1 MELTDLLVHD
11 GKVTLDKKVILSLSK
26 GIRVEIE
33 IIAAILYWYLKQQVN
48 GFCEIDTGK
57 KGDTRGYRAPK
68 ENWHQLR
75 IWFQGDFKGFR
86 MQVDIL
92 TVVFDCIYKQQLKI

>member
-1 MELTDLLVHD
+1 MSDWYSRKIGLTDLLVHD

-57 KGDTRGYRAPK
+57 EGDTRVIGPRRNIDISY
-68 ENWHQLR
+68 E
-75 IWFQGDFKGFR
+75 FDFKVISKDLG
-86 MQVDIL
+86 
-92 TVVFDCIYKQQLKI
+92 CK

>member
-1 MELTDLLVHD
+1 MGLTDLLVHD

-33 IIAAILYWYLKQQVN
+33 IIAAILYWYLKPQVN
-48 GFCEIDTGK
+48 CFCEIDIWK
-57 KGDTRGYRAPK
+57 KGDSPSYRAPK

-75 IWFQGDFKGFR
+75 IWVQGDFKGIR
-86 MQVDIL
+86 MQVEVL
-92 TVVFDCIYKQQLKI
+92 TVVFDWIYKQQLKI

>member
-33 IIAAILYWYLKQQVN
+33 IIAAILYWYLKQLVN

-57 KGDTRGYRAPK
+57 KVIHGVTGPRRNIDISY
-68 ENWHQLR
+68 E
-75 IWFQGDFKGFR
+75 FDFKVISKDLG
-86 MQVDIL
+86 
-92 TVVFDCIYKQQLKI
+92 CK